1 MKYCMNCGA
10 ELGEGRFCT
19 NCGTPVGSAT
29 PPVPVPVVEARP
41 APTTPVPAANDDRP
55 HWTGWLLLAL
65 GIVLAVVL
73 GSCLGRGSGDEASA
87 AKPSGT
93 TSSAPSSPAHSPSA
107 TGTAHDGERTDL
119 AREASVEA
127 PQPIRPGTDLA
138 GNRVPYPAT
147 NMLDGRRDSAYRLAG
162 DASGT
167 VIRFSFTDDRSIS
180 AVGLVNGY
188 AKVDAGTDWY
198 PLNRRIETVEW
209 TFADG
214 TTLLQQLVDTPDL
227 QTMQIAP
234 ETTSWVELRIVR
246 ATEPGGGRQGK
257 DTTAI
262 SDVLLLGG

>member
-41 APTTPVPAANDDRP
+41 APTPPVPATNGDRP

-65 GIVLAVVL
+65 GTILAIVL

-87 AKPSGT
+87 AKPSRT
-93 TSSAPSSPAHSPSA
+93 TSSPASSPTHAPTTAGSED
-107 TGTAHDGERTDL
+107 TGTDL

-127 PQPIRPGTDLA
+127 PDPIRPGTDLA

-167 VIRFSFTDDRSIS
+167 VLRFSFTDDRTVR

-214 TTLLQQLVDTPDL
+214 TTLRQQLVDTPDL
-227 QTMQIAP
+227 QTMQIVP
-234 ETTSWVELRIVR
+234 ETTSWVELRIVQVS
-246 ATEPGGGRQGK
+246 EPGRRGK

>member
-29 PPVPVPVVEARP
+29 PPVEIAAAAVSPVVTTQPLAP
-41 APTTPVPAANDDRP
+41 ADRP
-55 HWTGWLLLAL
+55 HWTGWLLLAV

-73 GSCLGRGSGDEASA
+73 GSCLGRGGDDEASA

-93 TSSAPSSPAHSPSA
+93 ASA
-107 TGTAHDGERTDL
+107 TAETSPTPTTTPTADGQGVDL
-119 AREASVEA
+119 AREASVDA
-127 PQPIRPGTDLA
+127 PAPIRPGTDLK

-162 DASGT
+162 DATDT
-167 VIRFSFTDDRSIS
+167 VIRFSFTDDRTVS

-188 AKVDAGTDWY
+188 AKVDDGTDWY
-198 PLNRRIETVEW
+198 PLNRRIQTVEW

-227 QTMQIAP
+227 QTMQIVP
-234 ETTSWVELRIVR
+234 ETTSWVELRVVR
-246 ATEPGGGRQGK
+246 VTAPGEGRRGK

-262 SDVLLLGG
+262 SDVLLLGS

>member
-29 PPVPVPVVEARP
+29 PPVEIP
-41 APTTPVPAANDDRP
+41 AAPVPAAAAPTPPPAGHDRP

-87 AKPSGT
+87 AKPGGT
-93 TSSAPSSPAHSPSA
+93 TSSAASSPTQVPTTAETEG
-107 TGTAHDGERTDL
+107 TGTDL

-147 NMLDGRRDSAYRLAG
+147 NMLDGKRATAYRLAG

-167 VIRFSFTDDRSIS
+167 VIRFSFTDDRTVS

-227 QTMQIAP
+227 QTMQVVP
-234 ETTSWVELRIVR
+234 ETTSWVELRIV
-246 ATEPGGGRQGK
+246 AVSEPGRRGK